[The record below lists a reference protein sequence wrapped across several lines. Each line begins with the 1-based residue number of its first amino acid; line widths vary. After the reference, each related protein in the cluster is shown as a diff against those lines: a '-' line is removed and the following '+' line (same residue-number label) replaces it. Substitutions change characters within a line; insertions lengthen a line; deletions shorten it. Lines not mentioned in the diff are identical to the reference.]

1 MGDVARLPLRFKPKT
16 IRKFEKEHGPIMDN
30 LDINMDN
37 LVWLVQAGN
46 GGCDEDMAEDILETF
61 FDSGGDV
68 IEALV
73 QVVESLTRG
82 GFLPRDLGM
91 GKVIRKQLRV
101 QLETLV
107 NSLEDGSILEQ
118 AQETQEEQVDQ
129 EETLTEE
136 QRV

>member
-16 IRKFEKEHGPIMDN
+16 IRKFEKEHGPITDN

-82 GFLPRDLGM
+82 VFAEGPRDGESM
-91 GKVIRKQLRV
+91 KQLRV